1 MDFTIVKEN
10 QVNESRVGL
19 NPSGVSSLTHLGHRV
34 FIESGAGNDCG
45 HPDEDFV
52 KAGGQ
57 IVYSTDEA
65 FKRGEILL
73 KVSPLTDTE
82 INLLVNKQKVFS
94 FHHMAVAKKES
105 LEKLLNKKITIIGY
119 EVIEGSESG
128 RPPILSPMSQIAGRL
143 GIHIAA
149 QFLQNQYG
157 GKGILLGGIP
167 GVPPATIVILGS
179 GVVGRNATMSFIS
192 LGCQVVILD
201 INIDNLRKIEAIT
214 NKQVIT
220 ATATPHNISKMVQFA
235 DVLIG
240 CIYIHGAKSPL
251 LVSEDMVKTMKPQSL
266 IMDFSID
273 QGGCIETSRPT
284 TITDPVINIHN
295 VIHYCVPN
303 VPSMVSRTA
312 TSALTNAILPYLI
325 DIGKVGIE
333 GLIQKDLGFV
343 QGIYTHKG
351 FCTKKIIGDLFGLKV
366 KSII

>member
-1 MDFTIVKEN
+1 MDFTIVKDN
-10 QVNESRVGL
+10 HVNESRVGL

-65 FKRGEILL
+65 FKRGEVLL
-73 KVSPLTDTE
+73 KVSPLTSTE
-82 INLLVNKQKVFS
+82 VDLLVNKQNVFS
-94 FHHMAVAKKES
+94 FHHMAVTKKES
-105 LEKLLNKKITIIGY
+105 LEKLLNKEITTIGY
-119 EVIEGSESG
+119 EVIKKIGSD

-167 GVPPATIVILGS
+167 GVPPATIIILGS
-179 GVVGRNATMSFIS
+179 GIVGRNATMSFIS
-192 LGCQVVILD
+192 LGCQVIVLD
-201 INIDNLRKIEAIT
+201 INVDRLRKIEAIT
-214 NKQVIT
+214 NKRVIT

-251 LVSEDMVKTMKPQSL
+251 LVSKDMVKTMKPQSL
-266 IMDFSID
+266 IIDFSID

-284 TITDPVINIHN
+284 TITDPVIDIHN

-303 VPSMVSRTA
+303 VLSMVSRTA
-312 TSALTNAILPYLI
+312 TSALTNALLPYLI
-325 DIGKVGIE
+325 EIGDIGIE
-333 GLIQKDLGFV
+333 GLIQKDSGFA

-351 FCTKKIIGDLFGLKV
+351 YCTKKIIGDLFDLQF
-366 KSII
+366 KSIV